1 MFVTQKKPNGWTLFF
16 AFTEI
21 AFGLWAFVA
30 GLLAMEAWQI
40 LFDLAMVTIGQQT
53 GSSYLFRLGLFEKY
67 RLFLIPELS
76 GEQAE
81 RQKEYSAKQDQG
93 TLA

>member
-30 GLLAMEAWQI
+30 GFKHCGLA
-40 LFDLAMVTIGQQT
+40 LN
-53 GSSYLFRLGLFEKY
+53 FRHGC
-67 RLFLIPELS
+67 R
-76 GEQAE
+76 
-81 RQKEYSAKQDQG
+81 
-93 TLA
+93 

>member
-40 LFDLAMVTIGQQT
+40 LLA
-53 GSSYLFRLGLFEKY
+53 L
-67 RLFLIPELS
+67 PW
-76 GEQAE
+76 
-81 RQKEYSAKQDQG
+81 
-93 TLA
+93 